1 MTSVRGDD
9 PDRSGIDERGSRAS
23 GRAGRSPDGD
33 GPPGV
38 VGTSEPAVDES
49 SEPAGRDRSDPGHRT
64 PWWKETLLLVGTA
77 LILALVIK
85 TFFVQ
90 AFYIPSGSM
99 EKTLEV
105 NDRILVQKVSY
116 WFGDPQRGD
125 IVVFD
130 DPANWLGEEDG
141 STPSNPVTKALSF
154 VGLYPSGGHLV
165 KRVIGIGGD
174 RVRCCDSGGRVT
186 VNGVPLAEKPYLM
199 SGSAPSDRRFDVR
212 VPRGRLWMM
221 GDNRSN
227 SEDSRFHQDLPGRGT
242 VPEHD
247 VVGKV
252 WAIVWPFGRSHLLHE
267 PATFKNPRLA
277 KP

>member
-1 MTSVRGDD
+1 MTT
-9 PDRSGIDERGSRAS
+9 
-23 GRAGRSPDGD
+23 GD
-33 GPPGV
+33 GAKG
-38 VGTSEPAVDES
+38 GTRRNRFPLWV
-49 SEPAGRDRSDPGHRT
+49 
-64 PWWKETLLLVGTA
+64 ETILLLVV
-77 LILALVIK
+77 ALVVSAIVK

-90 AFYIPSGSM
+90 MFFVPSGSM
-99 EKTLEV
+99 RPLFV
-105 NDRILVQKVSY
+105 DNDRILVQKISY
-116 WFGDPQRGD
+116 WTGGVHRGD
-125 IVVFD
+125 VVVFD
-130 DPANWLGEEDG
+130 DPGGRWLGAEG
-141 STPSNPVTKALSF
+141 APRLSGTQKLLSE
-154 VGLYPSGGHLV
+154 VGLYPT
-165 KRVIGIGGD
+165 GGD

-227 SEDSRFHQDLPGRGT
+227 SEDSRFHQDLPGHGT

-252 WAIVWPFGRSHLLHE
+252 WAIVWPFGRAHLLHE